1 VLDSAGGPVYLPR
14 MSAFS
19 ERHRVQAAIPLQP
32 CLPRRALT
40 PPSGRDW
47 VHEIKHDGFRILSQR
62 QGDRIRLLT
71 RNGYDFTSR
80 FPKVV
85 AAVGALPVRSCV
97 VDGEVIVVDHDGL
110 SVFNSSAIASMTM
123 PPCSALSTYSNLTA
137 MISTI
142 GRSRTAR
149 VSLAIFLTVPVMA

>member
-1 VLDSAGGPVYLPR
+1 
-14 MSAFS
+14 MSALT

-47 VHEIKHDGFRILSQR
+47 VHEIKHDGFRILARR
-62 QGDRIRLLT
+62 QGDRVRLLT

-85 AAVGALPVRSCV
+85 AAVGALPVQPGPIDR
-97 VDGEVIVVDHDGL
+97 D
-110 SVFNSSAIASMTM
+110 
-123 PPCSALSTYSNLTA
+123 
-137 MISTI
+137 
-142 GRSRTAR
+142 R
-149 VSLAIFLTVPVMA
+149 LTVNRA